1 MKIQEQMTQL
11 RLAGMKTLYSSL
23 SEARQ
28 LQNLNLDEGL
38 ELLLQ
43 AETEN
48 RNTRRTERLTQKARF
63 RYKASLSEINYLENR
78 NLDKNLIA
86 SLSDCS
92 FINKGQSIIITGA
105 TGCGKSFLASALGQ
119 QACLLGYKV
128 LYSSL
133 SKLFSQLKISR
144 LEGTL
149 AKTTENIAKQ
159 QLLILDDFGITGLDQ
174 QQAIDLME
182 IIEDRHGRHSTIIA
196 SQIPIAAWYDMIPDS
211 TIADAILDRLI
222 HTATRV
228 ELKGDS
234 LRKIK

>member
-1 MKIQEQMTQL
+1 MKIQEQMSQL
-11 RLAGMKTLYSSL
+11 RLAGMKNRYNSL
-23 SEARQ
+23 VETRH
-28 LQNLNLDEGL
+28 LQSLNINEGL

-43 AETEN
+43 AEVEN
-48 RNTRRTERLTQKARF
+48 RNIRRTERLTHNAKF
-63 RYKASLSEINYLENR
+63 RYKASLSEINYLESR

-86 SLSDCS
+86 SLSDCT

-105 TGCGKSFLASALGQ
+105 TGCGKSFLASAIGQ
-119 QACLLGYKV
+119 QACLLGFKV
-128 LYSSL
+128 YYSSI
-133 SKLFSQLKISR
+133 SKLFSKLKVSR

-149 AKTTENIAKQ
+149 AKTMENIAKQ

-182 IIEDRHGRHSTIIA
+182 IIEDRHGRNSTLIA
-196 SQIPIAAWYDMIPDS
+196 TQIPIAAWYDIIPDS

>member
-23 SEARQ
+23 SETRQ

-119 QACLLGYKV
+119 QACILGYKV

-149 AKTTENIAKQ
+149 AKITENIAKQ
-159 QLLILDDFGITGLDQ
+159 QLLIIDDFGITGLDQ

>member
-1 MKIQEQMTQL
+1 MKIEEQMSQL
-11 RLAGMKTLYSSL
+11 RLAGMRHRYTSL
-23 SEARQ
+23 LETRQ
-28 LQNLNLDEGL
+28 WQNLNQNEGL

-43 AETEN
+43 AELEN
-48 RNTRRTERLTQKARF
+48 RRTKKSERLTHKARF
-63 RYKASLSEINYLENR
+63 RYKASINEISYLEAR
-78 NLDKNLIA
+78 GLDKNLIA
-86 SLSDCS
+86 TLSDCS
-92 FINKGQSIIITGA
+92 YINKGQSIIITGA

-119 QACLLGYKV
+119 QACMMGYKV

-144 LEGTL
+144 LDGTL
-149 AKTTENIAKQ
+149 AKSLENIAKQ
-159 QLLILDDFGITGLDQ
+159 HLLIIDDFGITGLDQ

-182 IIEDRHGRHSTIIA
+182 IIEDRHAKHATIIA
-196 SQIPIAAWYDMIPDS
+196 TQLPIAAWYDIIPDS

-222 HTATRV
+222 HTANRI